1 MPFYLPG
8 FLVCITPIYMSHVSI
23 PFPFCIIDIYIYF
36 FCFSPWMN
44 INMHHY
50 GNGKNMI
57 VLGASSSLVLLWEMH
72 KSHQEAQ
79 QFEQERSFLLQSQ
92 QF

>member
-1 MPFYLPG
+1 
-8 FLVCITPIYMSHVSI
+8 
-23 PFPFCIIDIYIYF
+23 
-36 FCFSPWMN
+36 MN

-72 KSHQEAQ
+72 KSHEEAQ
-79 QFEQERSFLLQSQ
+79 QFEQERSFLLPSQ